1 MSRRAWLLTA
11 LVVLIFL
18 PLVAVGGA
26 VVLLDPNDWK
36 PEIEAAV
43 QQATG
48 RTLTLE
54 GPIHVSRSLW
64 PVIEVSQV
72 RLANLP
78 GGSRSYMMRMDRIRA
93 QVNLLALLRQRIEI
107 THLELTGP
115 NILFEEVNHQ
125 PNWLFGQTANASA
138 SAASPPAKAGWFH
151 PQLRIREV
159 KITNGMVTF
168 RLPART
174 NVIGIR
180 SLDIRHPTDS
190 APVDLTSTL
199 VYSDFAPFDLALHA
213 VPTGHATD
221 PWDTKIHFSAFGS
234 TADATG
240 TMSLAGDFSLA
251 VSGKTPALERLNALL
266 PAMKLPPLHDFSF
279 ETHIANGPV
288 RGDIPVIG
296 ATQLHIGSAD
306 LSKTIPGLTLGTVD
320 AALDKPG
327 GTATVKGQ
335 GRYAGAPFSLSG
347 SVGVPVHLDGKN
359 TVPVSLDASALAA
372 DKARLHLQGKLTAD
386 TTDFAG
392 LQAQVQLDA
401 PKLEKLRPLIS
412 PALPAL
418 ADAHFTGGVM
428 LPADL
433 STLTLTKAR
442 LTAKAG
448 DLSGDATFGLH
459 GGVVVK
465 ARLTSTHLDLD
476 ALLTALGLGVGAP
489 PPAGK
494 AGPVFSREAL
504 PWSNLRGPD
513 LDVSANVE
521 TLDFQK
527 QSWRKVGLAVR
538 LQNGHLV
545 INRMQL
551 ALPGGP
557 VEISFAA
564 DATAK
569 TPSLHLVLHAPDVP
583 VALVIQRAGLPG
595 PSSGALKVDADLSA
609 AGASPHAIAATLSGS
624 LSAIMGSGSVSN
636 AALVDLAAASLKA
649 LNIRV
654 PADGETRIRC
664 FGVAGTFSK
673 GVARL
678 STLALA
684 STYLTM
690 EGAGE
695 VDLGRE
701 TLALKLK
708 PLARVSGS
716 SVSVPVVVEGPFRS
730 AQGKLDAGA
739 FAKVGIFIDALFGGD
754 TPATCAN
761 AGLLPAKR

>member
-1 MSRRAWLLTA
+1 MSRRAWLLVA
-11 LVVLIFL
+11 LVVL
-18 PLVAVGGA
+18 
-26 VVLLDPNDWK
+26 VLLPVGAIGAAVALINPNDWK
-36 PEIEAAV
+36 PQIEAAV
-43 QQATG
+43 QKATG
-48 RTLTLE
+48 RSLTLE
-54 GPIHVSRSLW
+54 GPIHITRSLW

-72 RLANLP
+72 KLANLP

-93 QVNLLALLRQRIEI
+93 QVNLLALLRHRIEI
-107 THLELTGP
+107 TQLDLTGP
-115 NILFEEVNHQ
+115 NILFEEVKGQ
-125 PNWLFGQTANASA
+125 PNWLFG
-138 SAASPPAKAGWFH
+138 AAGGGAAAPPAKTSGSWY
-151 PQLRIREV
+151 PVQLRIREI

-180 SLDIRHPTDS
+180 ALDIRHRSDG

-199 VYSDFAPFDLALHA
+199 VYSDFAPFDLSLHA
-213 VPTGHATD
+213 MPGGQASA
-221 PWDTKIHFSAFGS
+221 PWETKLHFSAFGS

-240 TMSLAGDFSLA
+240 QMSLAGDFSLA
-251 VSGKTPALERLNALL
+251 VSGQTPALEKLNALL

-279 ETHIANGPV
+279 ATHIANGPV

-296 ATQLHIGSAD
+296 ATVLHIGSAD
-306 LSKTIPGLTLGTVD
+306 LSKAIPGLVLGVVD

-335 GRYAGAPFSLSG
+335 GRYAGAPFTLSG
-347 SVGVPVHLDGKN
+347 SAGVPVHLDGKN
-359 TVPVSLDASALAA
+359 TVPVTLDASALAA
-372 DKARLHLQGKLTAD
+372 DQARLRLEGKLTMD
-386 TTDFAG
+386 TTTFAG
-392 LQAQVQLDA
+392 LQAQVQLDT
-401 PKLEKLRPLIS
+401 PKLEKLRPLVS

-418 ADAHFTGGVM
+418 TDAHFTGGVT
-428 LPADL
+428 LPATL
-433 STLTLTKAR
+433 KTLTLTRAK
-442 LTAKAG
+442 LTAAAG
-448 DLSGDATFGLH
+448 DLSGDATFGLD
-459 GGVVVK
+459 GGVAVK
-465 ARLTSTHLDLD
+465 ARLASTRLDLD
-476 ALLTALGLGVGAP
+476 SLLKALGLGLGAAP
-489 PPAGK
+489 KAGT
-494 AGPVFSREAL
+494 AGPVFSRDAL
-504 PWSNLRGPD
+504 PWGNLRGPD
-513 LDVSANVE
+513 LDVSAEVG
-521 TLDFQK
+521 TLEFQK
-527 QSWRKVGLAVR
+527 QSWRDVGLAVR

-569 TPSLHLVLHAPDVP
+569 NPSLHLVLHAPDVP
-583 VALVIQRAGLPG
+583 VALVVQRAGLPG
-595 PSSGALKVDADLSA
+595 PASGALKVDADLSA
-609 AGASPHAIAATLSGS
+609 AGASPHDIAGSLSGS
-624 LSAIMGSGSVSN
+624 LSATMGAGSISN

-654 PADGETRIRC
+654 PAEGETRIRC

-673 GVARL
+673 GVVRL

-701 TLALKLK
+701 TLALRLK

-730 AQGKLDAGA
+730 AQGRLDAGA
-739 FAKVGIFIDALFGGD
+739 LDKVGILIDALFGDD
-754 TPATCAN
+754 TPATCAK
-761 AGLLPAKR
+761 AGLLPGKG